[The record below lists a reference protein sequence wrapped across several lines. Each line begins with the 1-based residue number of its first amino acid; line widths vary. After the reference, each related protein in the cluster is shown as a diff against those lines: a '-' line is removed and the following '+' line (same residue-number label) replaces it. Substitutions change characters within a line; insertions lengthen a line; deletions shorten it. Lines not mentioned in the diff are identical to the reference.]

1 MRLKALLVEWRPL
14 VRKFIRNEDDQVELL
29 FTFEE
34 YWGGEG
40 VFERKSHHGEYLTPL
55 IPNLCELLYDTE
67 VVSEDAFLTWADEK
81 KDASIEDKKFLE
93 QASSFIE
100 WLRNAEEA
108 DDDEDDDEGGS
119 DEDGDD

>member
-1 MRLKALLVEWRPL
+1 M
-14 VRKFIRNEDDQVELL
+14 ELL

-40 VFERKSHHGEYLTPL
+40 VFERKTHHGEYLTPL

-93 QASSFIE
+93 QVRCLLLVPLGIYEPQSGALKAFCIC
-100 WLRNAEEA
+100 A
-108 DDDEDDDEGGS
+108 DEPNLKLAW
-119 DEDGDD
+119 